1 MVTRSNAHLFIND
14 TADTG
19 SATVTSINPNADQTI
34 TLVATY
40 NDPALYSNP
49 QLQIINSPGGNNS
62 QIQFNNG
69 KGFGG
74 DSNLTY
80 TASTQMLS
88 LLGNLRVV
96 GNIAGNIS
104 ATPTN
109 FKLAGGNATN
119 LLSTDGTGN
128 LLWVSAPAGTGGP
141 NLANYATT
149 AFVTGAIANIAIPN
163 ISNLATQTFVT
174 NSIANISIP
183 NVSNLATQTFVTNSI
198 ANISVPNISG
208 LASETF
214 VSNAIAN
221 IATPSVEGLATE
233 TYVNDAVTA
242 LVAGAPTELN
252 TLKKLADAVQ
262 LLLSIN
268 IDGGSSLGDVGFNG
282 GNANSIF
289 TTTIDGGN
297 A

>member
-14 TADTG
+14 TDETG
-19 SATVTSINPNADQTI
+19 TATVTSIKPNADQTI

-40 NDPALYSNP
+40 NDPVLYDNP
-49 QLQIINSPGGNNS
+49 QLQILNNPGGANS

-80 TASTQMLS
+80 SASNQLLS
-88 LLGNLRVV
+88 LRGNLRVV

-104 ATPTN
+104 ATLTN
-109 FKLAGGNATN
+109 FKLAGGNETE
-119 LLSTDGTGN
+119 LLSTDGNGN
-128 LLWVSAPAGTGGP
+128 LIWVTAPEGTGGP
-141 NLANYATT
+141 NLADYATNT
-149 AFVTGAIANIAIPN
+149 FVTDSIANIVIPD

-174 NSIANISIP
+174 NSIANITIP
-183 NVSNLATQTFVTNSI
+183 
-198 ANISVPNISG
+198 SVSG

-221 IATPSVEGLATE
+221 INVPNITGLATE
-233 TYVNDAVTA
+233 TFVGNAISG
-242 LVAGAPTELN
+242 LIAGAPTELN

-282 GNANSIF
+282 GNANSTF

>member
-1 MVTRSNAHLFIND
+1 MVTRSKSHLFVND
-14 TADTG
+14 TTDTG
-19 SATVTSINPNADQTI
+19 SATVTSIQPNVDRTI

-40 NDPALYSNP
+40 NEPVLYDNP
-49 QLQIINSPGGNNS
+49 QLQIINNPGGANS

-74 DSNLTY
+74 DSNLIY
-80 TASTQMLS
+80 NSSTHMLS

-96 GNIAGNIS
+96 GNITGNIS
-104 ATPTN
+104 ANLTN
-109 FKLAGGNATN
+109 FKLQGGSATQ
-119 LLSTDGTGN
+119 LLSTDGAGN
-128 LLWVSAPAGTGGP
+128 LIWVTAPEGTGGP
-141 NLANYATT
+141 NLADYATQS
-149 AFVTGAIANIAIPN
+149 FVSDAIANINIPN

-174 NSIANISIP
+174 NSIAN
-183 NVSNLATQTFVTNSI
+183 V
-198 ANISVPNISG
+198 SVPNISG

-282 GNANSIF
+282 GNANATF

>member
-14 TADTG
+14 TTDAG

-96 GNIAGNIS
+96 GNIVGNIS

-262 LLLSIN
+262 LLLSTQT
-268 IDGGSSLGDVGFNG
+268 DG
-282 GNANSIF
+282 GNANLTF